1 MKKRNK
7 KNRSKDKQTQSK
19 KREVRVKSPEDRF
32 LWKLVGVALLAFSA
46 FVATALA
53 SYDWRSVASLN
64 PKPTETTN
72 LVGVIGNAFAYGVFL
87 SFGFAGW
94 CIPVASFLGSLK
106 LLQPIPK
113 EIEEIP
119 NGRVC
124 VRICGLVLM
133 ALAVSGLFQL
143 TGHWQWVRELVAY
156 TYWEP
161 CRWDGWVL
169 VHDLRTRKGRGSFWR
184 NISNARRS
192 RCRRLHGGRDQDRAF
207 VVCRACGI

>member
-72 LVGVIGNAFAYGVFL
+72 LVGVIGNAFAYGVFCLLDSLDGASQWHHSLGLL
-87 SFGFAGW
+87 S
-94 CIPVASFLGSLK
+94 S
-106 LLQPIPK
+106 
-113 EIEEIP
+113 
-119 NGRVC
+119 
-124 VRICGLVLM
+124 
-133 ALAVSGLFQL
+133 
-143 TGHWQWVRELVAY
+143 
-156 TYWEP
+156 
-161 CRWDGWVL
+161 
-169 VHDLRTRKGRGSFWR
+169 
-184 NISNARRS
+184 SNRFRRRS
-192 RCRRLHGGRDQDRAF
+192 RKSQMGES
-207 VVCRACGI
+207 V